1 MKRIVLGT
9 IAAAVATAGLL
20 AAAPASAAS
29 ALCTADD
36 AGSATF
42 TARAFGIFPTIVAE
56 RASDRA
62 MFACESNT
70 TFGGS
75 CAVVHC
81 TFGPW

>member
-1 MKRIVLGT
+1 MKRMVLGT
-9 IAAAVATAGLL
+9 IAAAVAAGALL

-29 ALCTADD
+29 AVCIADD
-36 AGSATF
+36 AANATF
-42 TARAFGIFPTIVAE
+42 TARAFGILPTVVAA

-81 TFGPW
+81 SFGPW